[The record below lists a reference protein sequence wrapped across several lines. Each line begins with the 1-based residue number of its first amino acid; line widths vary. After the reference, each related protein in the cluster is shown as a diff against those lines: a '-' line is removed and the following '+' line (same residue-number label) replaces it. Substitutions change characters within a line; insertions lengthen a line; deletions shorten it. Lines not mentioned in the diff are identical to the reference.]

1 MKNVQFRIKKY
12 NEGYAV
18 EVLKTTWYGKKYW
31 VNCVTYYGTDTP
43 FYYSSFDTAVDQ
55 STFLFKNMLL
65 GKYFN

>member
-31 VNCVTYYGTDTP
+31 IHCITYFGLDTP
-43 FYYSSFDTAVDQ
+43 FYYS
-55 STFLFKNMLL
+55 TFESAIENACILFKRNLI
-65 GKYFN
+65 KNSI